1 MIAKILPDPF
11 RKLAEGIDLWPN
23 RSAKM
28 ADIVFIIVAPVQND
42 HIILL
47 QLLVKFGRGEAFAA
61 DGVRVKLLLVTE
73 GDQLF
78 FMANEHFLK
87 SMAFRFVD
95 LEHDIGEQRV
105 GSEVVHILLGL
116 LHRTGQC
123 SVDALGGDQDA
134 SLEAQLFAV

>member
-1 MIAKILPDPF
+1 
-11 RKLAEGIDLWPN
+11 
-23 RSAKM
+23 
-28 ADIVFIIVAPVQND
+28 
-42 HIILL
+42 
-47 QLLVKFGRGEAFAA
+47 
-61 DGVRVKLLLVTE
+61 
-73 GDQLF
+73 
-78 FMANEHFLK
+78 MANEHFLK

-134 SLEAQLFAV
+134 SLEAQLFAVLQMLGREGGRILDPDKLIK